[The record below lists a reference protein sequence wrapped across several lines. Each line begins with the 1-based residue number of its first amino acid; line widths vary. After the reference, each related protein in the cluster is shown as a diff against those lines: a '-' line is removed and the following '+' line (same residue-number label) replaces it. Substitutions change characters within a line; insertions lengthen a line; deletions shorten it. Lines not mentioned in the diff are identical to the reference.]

1 MKEDHFSVDVALLSY
16 DDALRGEEISSCIS
30 SLENPR
36 STRMLLDIMS
46 GLAVDAM
53 NGYRSVNGSY
63 MPITSAI
70 LYHGGMA
77 IVSPKKLDDIE
88 DKMSF
93 YRCLSKLSSD
103 ISEKMNDRP
112 ILVSISSEV
121 WSCCIRKS
129 LESDVIRAARSLGI
143 MVDDD
148 ELKSELINQA
158 VSQYG
163 SISDIPDDH
172 PYVKKFDM
180 MLFLSGF
187 LTMDGP
193 KYVSKL
199 SKISDSSFFDVDET
213 RLPKLDL
220 YNVENYLV
228 GNIKFDVSD
237 YDCVAYSPSYMM

>member
-1 MKEDHFSVDVALLSY
+1 MKKDHFSVNVALLSY

-63 MPITSAI
+63 MPTTSAI

-77 IVSPKKLDDIE
+77 VISPNRLDGIE

-93 YRCLSKLSSD
+93 YGCLSELSSD
-103 ISEKMNDRP
+103 ISERMNDRP

-121 WSCCIRKS
+121 WSCSIRKS
-129 LESDVIRAARSLGI
+129 LESDVVKTARSLGI
-143 MVDDD
+143 VADDD
-148 ELKSELINQA
+148 ELKSELISQA
-158 VSQYG
+158 VSKYG

-172 PYVKKFDM
+172 PYIKKFDA

-220 YNVENYLV
+220 YNVEDYLV
-228 GNIKFDVSD
+228 GNIKFDVSH
-237 YDCVAYSPSYMM
+237 YDCVAYSPSCMM